1 MTDRGECVIFTRMN
15 IRLLLSLLGIVAQL
29 VMTSPAEAE
38 LVCARVKTVKGAP
51 ALSVVRTA
59 AKKCPRGTELILDT
73 SELVG
78 APGERGV
85 TGPTGATGPA
95 GSNGTDGDL
104 NILCYATV
112 NMDTDTVTTFGGNG
126 TTGVIALQNGGMN
139 NNLLTCNGSYPGVS
153 SLNDVSI
160 FVTQSTNSSVP
171 VAASVADLDGSS
183 ASGSQIAVTVRTSDG
198 NEHYNVLVLGPSS

>member
-1 MTDRGECVIFTRMN
+1 
-15 IRLLLSLLGIVAQL
+15 
-29 VMTSPAEAE
+29 MTSPAEAE

-59 AKKCPRGTELILDT
+59 AKKCPRGTELLLDT

-85 TGPTGATGPA
+85 TGPA

-126 TTGVIALQNGGMN
+126 TTGVIALHNGGMN

-198 NEHYNVLVLGPSS
+198 NEHYNRLVLGPSS

>member
-1 MTDRGECVIFTRMN
+1 MVTDRGECVIFTRMN

-59 AKKCPRGTELILDT
+59 AKKCPRGTELLLDT

-85 TGPTGATGPA
+85 TGPA

-126 TTGVIALQNGGMN
+126 TTGVIALHNGGMN

-198 NEHYNVLVLGPSS
+198 NEHYNRLVLGPSS